1 VRSSKLILLIGL
13 GVTTCAGGGAAAH
26 RFLPRSPVVRGLS
39 IGERVVP
46 ASGSSPAAWL
56 AGRKDA
62 YKDRGVRLHYGEHVF
77 ETTLSALGVE
87 LDVAGTLAEAAKVGH
102 SGGPW
107 KRLREAERARH
118 GKIEVPLRWSID
130 EAKARAQLS
139 TYAPELAR
147 APINAKLDL
156 DRHVRI
162 ADEPGLE
169 LDVEGS
175 LDAIREAAHDD
186 EEMLE
191 LKVKSVPAKVTADS
205 LANVNIEKV
214 VSAWETTFSLHGM
227 GENRAINIK
236 TAISKFDGMVL
247 APGEVFSFNAAVGP
261 RTKDNGFA
269 LAPEIQGDEMQ
280 YGYGGGTCQSS
291 STLYAAALFGAL
303 EIVERQSHSRPSSYT
318 KMGLD
323 ATVSY
328 PTTDLKIKNNLPYTI
343 LIHAFFPKPTAVRIE
358 ILGGDPVA
366 KVHYSLSAGPAQD
379 FVRRVTVKPYFP
391 PGKRVKHQRGMPG
404 FDVTSTVTINYL
416 DGRVEEKKY
425 YSGYRPTP
433 EVYWVSPNYAEE
445 LPPLPEHAK
454 GMEEKKGK
462 AAKEKDEGGSGHG
475 GVGAPLASS
484 DIGG

>member
-1 VRSSKLILLIGL
+1 MTPVRSSKLLLLVGL
-13 GVTTCAGGGAAAH
+13 GVLTCSGGGAASY

-39 IGERVVP
+39 IGERVLP
-46 ASGSSPAAWL
+46 DGGTSPAAWL
-56 AGRKDA
+56 AGRKDV
-62 YKDRGVRLHYGEHVF
+62 YRNRSVRLHYGDHVF
-77 ETTLSALGVE
+77 ETTLGALGVE
-87 LDVAGTLAEAAKVGH
+87 LDVNATVSEAARVGH
-102 SGGPW
+102 SGSPW
-107 KRLREAERARH
+107 KRLRDAERARH
-118 GKIEVPLRWSID
+118 GKIEVPLQWSVD
-130 EAKARAQLS
+130 EAKARALLA
-139 TYAPELAR
+139 TYAPEIAR
-147 APINAKLDL
+147 APVNAKLDL
-156 DRHVRI
+156 DHHLRI

-175 LDAIREAAHDD
+175 LAAIREAGHDD

-191 LKVKSVPAKVTADS
+191 LKVKAVPAKVTADS

-214 VSAWETTFSLHGM
+214 VSAWETNFSLQGM

-236 TAISKFDGMVL
+236 TAISKFDGTVL

-261 RTKDNGFA
+261 RSKENGFA
-269 LAPEIQGDEMQ
+269 LAPEIQGDELQ

-291 STLYAAALFGAL
+291 STLYAAALFAAL
-303 EIVERQSHSRPSSYT
+303 DIVERQSHSRPSSYT

-328 PTTDLKIKNNLPYTI
+328 PTTDLKIKNTLPYTV
-343 LIHAFFPKPTAVRIE
+343 LIHAFFPKPTSVRVE

-391 PGKRVKHQRGMPG
+391 PGKRVKHQRGVPG

-454 GMEEKKGK
+454 GVEEKKK
-462 AAKEKDEGGSGHG
+462 KEDSGSGHS